1 MMRTYVEKLIVIF
14 AVIVFALTFI
24 SMFVVRGGSLSR
36 EEAIE
41 ISRNSKLVRS
51 LLEGADRYTLEVRY
65 LNETQVYEDRGV
77 WSIMWYIHP
86 IDAPS
91 AFAYV
96 VSHTIN
102 EETGEIL
109 SEGSASLR

>member
-1 MMRTYVEKLIVIF
+1 MIRAYVEKLMAILVIS
-14 AVIVFALTFI
+14 VFALTSI
-24 SMFVVRGGSLSR
+24 SIFVVRGGSLTR

-51 LLEGADRYTLEVRY
+51 LLEGADRYTLEVHY
-65 LNETQVYEDRGV
+65 LNKTQVYEDHGV

>member
-24 SMFVVRGGSLSR
+24 SMFVVRGGSLTR
-36 EEAIE
+36 EEAIG

-51 LLEGADRYTLEVRY
+51 LLEGADRYTLEVYY
-65 LNETQVYEDRGV
+65 LNKTQVYENHGI
-77 WSIMWYIHP
+77 WSITWYIHP

-96 VSHTIN
+96 VSQTIN
-102 EETGEIL
+102 EETREIL